1 MRVGC
6 WVAVAVCG
14 LGLSVAEGRRARGA
28 EASCAKALARSESVP
43 QRLKPLCQGE
53 TYGTTEVVPLSETAS
68 WAGVGT
74 LDAEVPGQGDP
85 GTPPKV
91 ATQSAKAPDD
101 GSKKDIIMTKA
112 QEKALLASVDE
123 IMAFVS
129 QDTGLPPVE
138 KVKRRLV
145 SRDEVSKYLVKSFNE
160 DESAKKLERSEI
172 VLKKFGLLDRS
183 FDLKPFLLSLLTEQI
198 AGYYDAKTKVVNLL
212 NWVEPDEQKPVMA
225 HELTHAVQDQKVG
238 LEKWSD
244 SGFKGISKT
253 ASEDSARI
261 AVDELE
267 TARQAVTEGQAM
279 VTFVDWTLKP
289 VGKTLLDAPE
299 IVKGMRESGGDSSGG
314 SPIMARAPLL
324 LQRSLE
330 FPYTDGLGFE
340 QALLVKGGK
349 KLAFAAVLDDPPNSS
364 FQVMHPEA
372 YLAHAPVPVLRLPD
386 VHAPLDAEYEPYD
399 VGVMGELDVEI
410 MASLFGGPELGHALA
425 QAWDGGVYYAGQR
438 RAASAAEKATTGSLG
453 VLYFSK
459 WKGEEAAET
468 FEKLYTAEL
477 GRKYSKLRERKGDE
491 AEGEQVYSSEEGDV
505 LLSRTDDALFVSEG
519 FPLATARK
527 LREATT
533 SVQGTGP
540 VKLAGVQAGMPEL
553 ALGAMAGAARFGVL
567 RATMT
572 SERYTAEQ
580 R

>member
-1 MRVGC
+1 MGC
-6 WVAVAVCG
+6 AGG
-14 LGLSVAEGRRARGA
+14 LA
-28 EASCAKALARSESVP
+28 
-43 QRLKPLCQGE
+43 
-53 TYGTTEVVPLSETAS
+53 
-68 WAGVGT
+68 
-74 LDAEVPGQGDP
+74 QGDP
-85 GTPPKV
+85 ATPPRV
-91 ATQSAKAPDD
+91 ATEGAKAPTD
-101 GSKKDIIMTKA
+101 GEHKDIIMTKA

-129 QDTGLPPVE
+129 EDTGLPPVA

-145 SRDEVSKYLVKSFNE
+145 SREEVNKYLMKSFSE

-198 AGYYDAKTKVVNLL
+198 AGYYDAKTKTVNLL

-225 HELTHAVQDQKVG
+225 HELTHAVQDQKVN

-244 SGFKGISKT
+244 TGFKGVSKT

-289 VGKTLLDAPE
+289 TGKTLLDAPQIAKALKE
-299 IVKGMRESGGDSSGG
+299 GSGDGGG

-340 QALLVKGGK
+340 QALLTKGCK

-364 FQVMHPEA
+364 FQIMHPEA
-372 YLAHAPVPVLRLPD
+372 YLSHTPVPVLRLPD

-399 VGVMGELDVEI
+399 VGVMGELDVEM

-425 QAWDGGVYYAGQR
+425 GAWNGGVYYAGQR
-438 RAASAAEKATTGSLG
+438 RAASVAEKATTGSLG
-453 VLYFSK
+453 VLYFSR
-459 WKGEEAAET
+459 WKSSEAAET

-477 GRKYSKLRERKGDE
+477 GRKYNKLAERKADE
-491 AEGEQVYSSEEGDV
+491 NHGELVYSSEEGDV

-527 LREATT
+527 LREATVA
-533 SVQGTGP
+533 VQGSGP
-540 VKLAGVQAGMPEL
+540 VKLAAMPEL
-553 ALGAMAGAARFGVL
+553 SLGALGGVARLGVL
-567 RATMT
+567 RGAVT
-572 SERYTAEQ
+572 STSTSTSTSGRYTRETAAGSEKQ
-580 R
+580 

>member
-1 MRVGC
+1 MSVFGRIAVLAGLALGC
-6 WVAVAVCG
+6 A
-14 LGLSVAEGRRARGA
+14 GA
-28 EASCAKALARSESVP
+28 
-43 QRLKPLCQGE
+43 
-53 TYGTTEVVPLSETAS
+53 
-68 WAGVGT
+68 W
-74 LDAEVPGQGDP
+74 GQGDP
-85 GTPPKV
+85 TTPPRV
-91 ATQSAKAPDD
+91 ATQGAKD
-101 GSKKDIIMTKA
+101 GGDAHKDIIMTKA
-112 QEKALLASVDE
+112 QEKALLASIDQ
-123 IMAFVS
+123 IMTFVS
-129 QDTGLPPVE
+129 DDTGLPPVL

-160 DESAKKLERSEI
+160 DESAKKLQRSEI

-198 AGYYDAKTKVVNLL
+198 AGYYDAKTKYVNLL

-244 SGFKGISKT
+244 AGFKGVSKT
-253 ASEDSARI
+253 GSEDTARI

-289 VGKTLLDAPE
+289 AGKTLLDAPE
-299 IVKGMRESGGDSSGG
+299 IVKAMKEGGGDNGG
-314 SPIMARAPLL
+314 SPVMARAPLL

-372 YLAHAPVPVLRLPD
+372 YLAHAPVPALRLPD
-386 VHAPLDAEYEPYD
+386 VHGTLDAEYEPYD

-425 QAWDGGVYYAGQR
+425 GAWDGGVYYAGQR
-438 RAASAAEKATTGSLG
+438 RAATPAEKATTGSLG
-453 VLYFSK
+453 VLYLSK
-459 WKGEEAAET
+459 WKGEEAAVT

-477 GRKYSKLRERKGDE
+477 GRKYNKLAERKADE
-491 AEGEQVYSSEEGDV
+491 AEGEQVYTSEEGDV

-527 LREATT
+527 LREETT
-533 SVQGTGP
+533 AVQGSGP
-540 VKLAGVQAGMPEL
+540 VKLASVPERALPEL
-553 ALGAMAGAARFGVL
+553 SLGAMDGVARLGVL
-567 RATMT
+567 RAVLP
-572 SERYTAEQ
+572 SERYTWETVNSSA
-580 R
+580 RR